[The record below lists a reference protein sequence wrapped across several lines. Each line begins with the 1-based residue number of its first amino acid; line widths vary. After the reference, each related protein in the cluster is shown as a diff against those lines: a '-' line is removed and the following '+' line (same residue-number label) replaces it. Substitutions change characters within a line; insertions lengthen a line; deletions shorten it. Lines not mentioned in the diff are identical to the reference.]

1 MWTNTL
7 TTRVH
12 RTVDDCSWSFSYHRL
27 HVLYHFLFLNKVF
40 NHVIVELKT
49 KAKSLTVFDADIK
62 LCDLQQ
68 THLKD

>member
-1 MWTNTL
+1 MFYT
-7 TTRVH
+7 
-12 RTVDDCSWSFSYHRL
+12 SF
-27 HVLYHFLFLNKVF
+27 FLLNKVF
-40 NHVIVELKT
+40 NHVVVELKT